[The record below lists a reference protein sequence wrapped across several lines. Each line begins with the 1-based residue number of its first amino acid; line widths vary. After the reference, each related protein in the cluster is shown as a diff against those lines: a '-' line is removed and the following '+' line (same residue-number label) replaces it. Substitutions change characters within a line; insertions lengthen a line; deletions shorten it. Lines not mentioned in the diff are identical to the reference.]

1 MSVGIAQQAV
11 NIVNMITLGDRYKEG
26 VRRHSQAITAIAE
39 HREEWRK
46 RLASLNTDHNTLLLE
61 QRDSIRNLELA
72 LKNHQTSGQLL
83 ENMKS
88 AERRLEQYLANAKT
102 LRMNLTK
109 TREEIGKSRE
119 AKELVKAREERH
131 AADVMLNAY
140 DPLTAT
146 LNDIG
151 DEVET
156 ELSIL
161 LKTFTEGVVDVRY
174 FHLKGSLHGII
185 DGEPLTATLDVWL
198 ADQQLPR
205 ITLEFYLGDV
215 VKFFDAIWK
224 LIQEA
229 LKETFGIVI

>member
-1 MSVGIAQQAV
+1 M
-11 NIVNMITLGDRYKEG
+11 VNMITLGDRYKEG
-26 VRRHSQAITAIAE
+26 LRHHSQAIAAITK
-39 HREEWRK
+39 HKEESTK
-46 RLASLNTDHNTLLLE
+46 RLARLTTNHNTLLLE

-83 ENMKS
+83 ENKKS
-88 AERRLEQYLANAKT
+88 AERRLEQYLANAET
-102 LRMNLTK
+102 LPMNLTK
-109 TREEIGKSRE
+109 AREEIGKSRE
-119 AKELVKAREERH
+119 VKQLVKAKEERH

-146 LNDIG
+146 LDDIG

-156 ELSIL
+156 ELATL

-185 DGEPLTATLDVWL
+185 DGKPLTATLDVWL